1 MSGLQTALVLGG
13 ALTFRPDVL
22 SSAPYI
28 GVVEVGRTGEWAGS
42 VLRIQSSDPAELTR
56 LADALTA
63 AADSLRHANSSEV
76 AG

>member
-13 ALTFRPDVL
+13 ALTYRPDVL

-28 GVVEVGRTGEWAGS
+28 GVVEVVRTGEWTGP

-56 LADALTA
+56 LAEALTA
-63 AADSLRHANSSEV
+63 AAESLRHTNSAEV
-76 AG
+76 SR